1 MEKRILAIGAHIG
14 DMELTAGGILAQ
26 CAVSGGHIATL
37 ALTAGEKAAP
47 PDCDLAEFRKQK
59 VSEAEAFTKILGG
72 RSYVFDYEDG
82 ILPDNEEVRWKTADI
97 IRAEKPDLII
107 THHDVSMHKDHECC
121 HRIVKDA
128 WFYAALPSFKRELPA
143 HFAHLYFAENW
154 EDAVEYHPY
163 IYREISEEAF
173 KLWQKAVVTHEFVT
187 KSKSFEYFEYY
198 SHLMRVRGIE
208 ARKRYAETFEC
219 SPEEIRVIQSI

>member
-1 MEKRILAIGAHIG
+1 M
-14 DMELTAGGILAQ
+14 
-26 CAVSGGHIATL
+26 
-37 ALTAGEKAAP
+37 
-47 PDCDLAEFRKQK
+47 
-59 VSEAEAFTKILGG
+59 
-72 RSYVFDYEDG
+72 
-82 ILPDNEEVRWKTADI
+82 RWKTADI

-173 KLWQKAVVTHEFVT
+173 KLSSAPGG
-187 KSKSFEYFEYY
+187 KSGVDLLVYVPGDRNGSY
-198 SHLMRVRGIE
+198 G
-208 ARKRYAETFEC
+208 
-219 SPEEIRVIQSI
+219 